1 MVMKTPKD
9 RLIKNVKEAIQ
20 VCYTAPQ
27 NEDQGYP
34 YAAGYARSCLQTVL
48 DYLLEE
54 QEAGQPAVH

>member
-54 QEAGQPAVH
+54 QEASQPAVH